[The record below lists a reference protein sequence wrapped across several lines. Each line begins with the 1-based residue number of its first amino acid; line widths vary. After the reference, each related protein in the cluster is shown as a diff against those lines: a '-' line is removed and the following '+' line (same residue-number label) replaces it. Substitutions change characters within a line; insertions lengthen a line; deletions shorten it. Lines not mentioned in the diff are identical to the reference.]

1 MCKKHWQWT
10 MYGACSDDIMKYFQ
24 NVLCNIPRMCKHDK
38 FWQAFHHI
46 FNKHYHNRLFTKD
59 IHNWHEISH
68 HWLAECITSF
78 VTKEECIQKRG
89 TVASIIAGCSQRT
102 HMHSIRY
109 YKVWIKTYSQDMGMS
124 SGFLQHL
131 KELFSLC
138 INLYALSLP
147 LFFWPVLLLQLHQQQ
162 HLFGRLEWLL

>member
-1 MCKKHWQWT
+1 MCFAIFPECVSMTNFGKHFIT
-10 MYGACSDDIMKYFQ
+10 FLTSTIITGCSQKTYIIGMKS
-24 NVLCNIPRMCKHDK
+24 I
-38 FWQAFHHI
+38 I
-46 FNKHYHNRLFTKD
+46 
-59 IHNWHEISH
+59 
-68 HWLAECITSF
+68 ITSF